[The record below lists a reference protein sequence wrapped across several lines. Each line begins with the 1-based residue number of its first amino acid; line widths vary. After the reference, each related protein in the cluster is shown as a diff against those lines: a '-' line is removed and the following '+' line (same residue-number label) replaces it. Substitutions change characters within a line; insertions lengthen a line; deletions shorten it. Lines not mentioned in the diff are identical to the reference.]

1 MSSSEF
7 LNNLRVTEWDRFV
20 GQEQVKKALLIAIES
35 SQIRKEPMEHTLFYG
50 PPGLGKT
57 TLAHLVS
64 KSMGANIRITSGP
77 TITRAGDLASILSGL
92 NEGDVLFIDE
102 IHRLPKVVEETLY
115 SVMEDFVLDVMLG
128 KGPAARSLRL
138 ELPKFTLVGA
148 TTKIG
153 MIAAPL
159 MDRFGMVHRMD
170 FYSPEELSIILKNAA
185 TILEI
190 QLNDDAILEV
200 ASRSRLTARV
210 ALKLLRRVRD
220 YVLVKGNKV
229 ADLLSTKEALDL
241 HQIDELGLTNQ
252 DRNLLLSIIQKHDG
266 GPVGLETIA
275 ALLNE
280 DVVTIQDVYEP
291 FLMRL
296 GLLKRTQRGRV
307 VTRMAYDH
315 LGITPRA

>member
-229 ADLLSTKEALDL
+229 ADLVSTKEALDL